1 MSLSAVSLVG
11 ITVGIGLL
19 GLTPRSLVAGFGT
32 INEPMVLGQH
42 NEHEMVTRLAFQC
55 PDGQKSD
62 GICFEPRS
70 LDQLAG
76 YHRDVMGLP
85 LPGAGFN
92 GAVGAPDTLDPVPE
106 GPEAHC
112 DDADFVDIPG
122 YPQSREQATANLQVC
137 VDHMR
142 ARFRQAWVSAAGLV
156 DERNRIRL
164 GTVEL
169 VNAFGG
175 DCRFAFPSLQINLL
189 ARPKCSTL
197 EGFGRALHGVQDF
210 YSHSNWAD
218 WTDTSKPTSASNPP
232 GLAMNNTAQFLDLR
246 ATGPIP
252 RDQVPHNLTTGCFA
266 IPDST
271 PGTGNCAGRVT
282 HHTLNKDHGVINL
295 DATFGEVGV
304 FSLRASVIPENFHNA
319 VMAAVQ
325 ASREAWAGFQEELRY
340 RYGKTAGNLIV
351 CALVRDDPI
360 KECRTRTVAIV
371 VDKSRLTVAHA
382 TVELE
387 QELAKELNSRLT
399 RHGLDRV
406 EVIEFSESPRIV
418 YGMGYPESTVF
429 GDSEPSGRA
438 NIGQALELAINDTIA
453 AQPETYT
460 DRAAV
465 VILTA
470 GAETTGNIDEMQSLA
485 SYLLAQVNR
494 ASQEGIRIHYA
505 CINSPPSPSSQ
516 PWQECIPGSQGLIP
530 SILKTGGTF
539 AFLNPTV
546 PVPYPRITSDFI
558 NLITHRGLAWTDE
571 YLPDTTRLY
580 PGISLA
586 ALLDS
591 EITSK
596 MLFYPVLAG
605 ETLNFT
611 IQDRALEG
619 QGIGGGGCF
628 SITLF
633 EEKENIKVATYTSC
647 GGTEPL
653 TLVYEATRDL
663 DIKLVAELGERY
675 YGQLGEQVNAQ
686 ATAEQADTWE
696 PEIVFTIELV
706 TNMPTKDESTTETK
720 SSIVSDWAEATISGT
735 VVGETLTS
743 ETVQVLE
750 ETETVNGTVVMTA
763 TESRRRVVPDL
774 DATSVADK
782 DWMASTET
790 VSAETIMVANMS
802 GSHDEEL

>member
-1 MSLSAVSLVG
+1 MSLADISLAGFAV
-11 ITVGIGLL
+11 GLL
-19 GLTPRSLVAGFGT
+19 SLTPPVAGFGT
-32 INEPMVLGQH
+32 INEPVVLGQH

-55 PDGQKSD
+55 PSGQKSD

-122 YPQSREQATANLQVC
+122 YPQSREEATANLQVC

-142 ARFRQAWVSAAGLV
+142 ARFRQAWVSAEGLV

-164 GTVEL
+164 GGVEL

-175 DCRFAFPSLQINLL
+175 DCRFAFPSLQINVL

-218 WTDTSKPTSASNPP
+218 QTDTSKPISASNPP
-232 GLAMNNTAQFLDLR
+232 GLAMNDTAPFLNLR

-252 RDQVPHNLTTGCFA
+252 AEQIPRNLTTGCFA

-282 HHTLNKDHGVINL
+282 HHTINKDHGVINL

-304 FSLRASVIPENFHNA
+304 FSLRAAVIPANFHNA

-325 ASREAWAGFQEELRY
+325 ASREAWENLRDELRH
-340 RYGKTAGNLIV
+340 RYGKTAGNLMI
-351 CALVRDDPI
+351 CALARDDPI
-360 KECRTRTVAIV
+360 KDCRTRTVAIAL
-371 VDKSRLTVAHA
+371 DKSRLSVDSG
-382 TVELE
+382 TVEL
-387 QELAKELNSRLT
+387 QQGLAKELNSRLT

-406 EVIEFSESPRIV
+406 EVIEFAASPRVV
-418 YGMGYPESTVF
+418 YTMGYPESAVF
-429 GDSEPSGRA
+429 EGSEVTGRT

-460 DRAAV
+460 DRGAV
-465 VILTA
+465 VIFTA
-470 GAETTGNIDEMQSLA
+470 GAEINNNVDEMQT
-485 SYLLAQVNR
+485 LAQHLLLQVDR
-494 ASQEGIRIHYA
+494 AAQEGIRVHYA
-505 CINSPPSPSSQ
+505 CINRPSSSETHQ
-516 PWQECIPGSQGLIP
+516 SFHECSPGSQGLVP

-539 AFLNPTV
+539 AFVNPTS
-546 PVPYPRITSDFI
+546 PRITSDFI

-571 YLPDTTRLY
+571 YLPDTTRIY
-580 PGISLA
+580 PGIYLA
-586 ALLDS
+586 VLLDS
-591 EITSK
+591 EKPTKS
-596 MLFYPVLAG
+596 LFYPASAG

-611 IQDRALEG
+611 IQDRSLEG
-619 QGIGGGGCF
+619 QGLGGGCF
-628 SITLF
+628 SITLH
-633 EEKENIKVATYTSC
+633 EEKEDIKIATYTSC
-647 GGTEPL
+647 GTEPL
-653 TLVYEATRDL
+653 NLVYEATKDI
-663 DIKLVAELGERY
+663 DIKVVAELGEVY
-675 YGQLGEQVNAQ
+675 GHPAGQLNAQ
-686 ATAEQADTWE
+686 VTQDQAESWE
-696 PEIVFTIELV
+696 PDIVFTIELV
-706 TNMPTKDESTTETK
+706 TNMPTKDEHITDTT
-720 SSIVSDWAEATISGT
+720 SSIVSDWAEATINGT

-743 ETVQVLE
+743 ETVEVLE
-750 ETETVNGTVVMTA
+750 ETDTVDDTVVKTETRSRTIPDSA
-763 TESRRRVVPDL
+763 TV
-774 DATSVADK
+774 SVAD
-782 DWMASTET
+782 DEGWMASTET
-790 VSAETIMVANMS
+790 ISVVTAMAGNFSEQH
-802 GSHDEEL
+802 HDEEL

>member
-1 MSLSAVSLVG
+1 MMLSIIAFGLV
-11 ITVGIGLL
+11 
-19 GLTPRSLVAGFGT
+19 GLTPPVAGFGT
-32 INEPMVLGQH
+32 INEPVVLGQH

-55 PDGQKSD
+55 PSGQRSD

-85 LPGAGFN
+85 LTGAGFN

-142 ARFRQAWVSAAGLV
+142 ARFRQASVSAEGLV

-169 VNAFGG
+169 INAFGG
-175 DCRFAFPSLQINLL
+175 DCRFAFPSLQINVL

-218 WTDTSKPTSASNPP
+218 WTDNSKPISSSNPP
-232 GLAMNNTAQFLDLR
+232 GLAMNSTAPFLDLR
-246 ATGPIP
+246 ASGPITP
-252 RDQVPHNLTTGCFA
+252 DQIPHNLTTGCFT
-266 IPDST
+266 IPDTT
-271 PGTGNCAGRVT
+271 PGSGNCAGRVT
-282 HHTLNKDHGVINL
+282 HHTINKDHGVINL

-304 FSLRASVIPENFHNA
+304 FSLRAAVIPENFHNA

-325 ASREAWAGFQEELRY
+325 ASREAWTSLRDELRY
-340 RYGKTAGNLIV
+340 RYGKTAGNLMI

-360 KECRTRTVAIV
+360 KECRTRTVAIAI
-371 VDKSRLTVAHA
+371 DKSQLSVDHGTM
-382 TVELE
+382 ELE
-387 QELAKELNSRLT
+387 QALAKELNSRLT
-399 RHGLDRV
+399 RHGLDKV
-406 EVIEFSESPRIV
+406 EVIEFSESAQVIYP
-418 YGMGYPESTVF
+418 MGYPESAVF
-429 GDSEPSGRA
+429 DDNSKPSGRT
-438 NIGQALELAINDTIA
+438 NLGHALELAINDTIA
-453 AQPETYT
+453 TQPETYT
-460 DRAAV
+460 DRAAI
-465 VILTA
+465 VILTS
-470 GAETTGNIDEMQSLA
+470 GAQKPDNPNEMHSLA
-485 SYLLAQVNR
+485 QLLLTQTNR

-505 CINSPPSPSSQ
+505 CINSPPSPASQ
-516 PWQECIPGSQGLIP
+516 PWQECNPGSQGLIP

-539 AFLNPTV
+539 AFLNPIF
-546 PVPYPRITSDFI
+546 PRITSDFI

-580 PGISLA
+580 PGITLA
-586 ALLDS
+586 ILLDS
-591 EITSK
+591 DTSSK
-596 MLFYPVLAG
+596 SLFYPASKG

-611 IQDRALEG
+611 IQDRSLEG
-619 QGIGGGGCF
+619 QGLGGGYF

-633 EEKENIKVATYTSC
+633 EEKDKIKIATYTSC
-647 GGTEPL
+647 GTEPL
-653 TLVYEATRDL
+653 TLIYEATGDL
-663 DIKLVAELGERY
+663 DLKVVAELGERY
-675 YGQLGEQVNAQ
+675 FSHPIDLTNSQV
-686 ATAEQADTWE
+686 TEPQADDREGEETWE

-706 TNMPTKDESTTETK
+706 SNMPTKDESTTETK
-720 SSIVSDWAEATISGT
+720 SSIVSDWAEATISGS

-743 ETVQVLE
+743 ETVEVLE
-750 ETETVNGTVVMTA
+750 ETETVDGTVGKTE
-763 TESRRRVVPDL
+763 TESRVVSD
-774 DATSVADK
+774 DATATIEDS
-782 DWMASTET
+782 WMASTAGVDTET
-790 VSAETIMVANMS
+790 LMVGNIS
-802 GSHDEEL
+802 GNHGEL